1 MNNEEYKEDLFDT
14 FDNDSDNNNDDD
26 IIEKINIINKD
37 GSECGISRSIINK
50 QIDQMKKR
58 DDAINANIEDIM
70 IDLHNNCEFMGNRLS
85 SIAELI
91 KITSDE
97 EIKASTNNYR
107 KAYDT
112 LVKVAI
118 LIFVTNFINL
128 VLLTFLNLN
137 ISHG

>member
-1 MNNEEYKEDLFDT
+1 MNNEYKEDLFDT

-128 VLLTFLNLN
+128 VLLAFLNLN

>member
-14 FDNDSDNNNDDD
+14 FDNDSDNNNDD
-26 IIEKINIINKD
+26 IIEKIN
-37 GSECGISRSIINK
+37 IINK

-58 DDAINANIEDIM
+58 NDAINANIEDIM

>member
-1 MNNEEYKEDLFDT
+1 MNNEYKEDLFDT
-14 FDNDSDNNNDDD
+14 FDNDSDNNNNDD

-50 QIDQMKKR
+50 QIDKMKKR

-128 VLLTFLNLN
+128 VLLAFLNLN

>member
-1 MNNEEYKEDLFDT
+1 MNNEYKEDLFDT
-14 FDNDSDNNNDDD
+14 FDNDDNDNDGD

-70 IDLHNNCEFMGNRLS
+70 IDLHNNCEFMGNRMAAMS
-85 SIAELI
+85 ELI
-91 KITSDE
+91 KEKTDE
-97 EIKASTNNYR
+97 EIKASTVNYR

-112 LVKVAI
+112 LIKVAI
-118 LIFVTNFINL
+118 LISIVGILNFAMLLFILIN
-128 VLLTFLNLN
+128 
-137 ISHG
+137 H

>member
-1 MNNEEYKEDLFDT
+1 MNNEYKEDLFDT
-14 FDNDSDNNNDDD
+14 FDNDSDNNNDD

-58 DDAINANIEDIM
+58 NDAINANIEDIM

-85 SIAELI
+85 SISELI

>member
-1 MNNEEYKEDLFDT
+1 MNNEYKEDLFDT
-14 FDNDSDNNNDDD
+14 FDNDSDNNNDDDD

-85 SIAELI
+85 SISELI

-118 LIFVTNFINL
+118 LVFVTNFINL
-128 VLLTFLNLN
+128 VLLIFLNLN
-137 ISHG
+137 